1 MSRPL
6 LEVNHLNKSYGK
18 QVVVKDVSFVVGE
31 GQKIALIGRNGS
43 GKTTLMNMLT
53 GAEERDSGDF
63 KIFDRTRVGVIRQ
76 HEVLPGDV
84 SVAVFLEQRTGK
96 PVWTIAKLASEF
108 GLHTDHLEKTAAQL
122 SGGYQMRVKIVAML
136 LEEPN
141 LLLLDEPVNYLDLN
155 TLLLL
160 EHFLKSYKGSF
171 ILVAHDR
178 EFLENTCTTTFELE
192 RGELT
197 TYVGTVEN
205 YLVFKEEQREFALRT
220 NKKLAREI
228 EHHQEFVDRFGV
240 KATMASR
247 AQSKV
252 KHIAKLRKKIAG
264 VHADLATT
272 KIKIQCPMVPP
283 GTAVYAEEVSVG
295 YGDKVIVDKINFH
308 INRGD
313 KVVIAGENGQGK
325 TTLLKT
331 LAGILEPLSGKLK
344 WWHHADI
351 GYYDQKVDATLIANE
366 TVLNYL
372 MRMAPHVSSG
382 ERILMMAGN
391 FLFRDDDLE
400 KPTSVLSGGER
411 ARLCLAG
418 ILLHEHSVLLL
429 DEPTNHLDVETAEA
443 LAVALKQYDGTVILV
458 SHARTFVN
466 ALCDKVLEIRFGTL
480 RNYPGPYEEYVA
492 DLAEIMAMEADS
504 TRTPSF
510 IKEGA
515 GGGRTDVRAERA
527 EARSKLKELQRAVER
542 LEKLMKVLDRER
554 SEILQFYF
562 DNPTEYA
569 PEKAT
574 RLGELD
580 EEYKRKEDEWF
591 KLQEQIEELS

>member
-1 MSRPL
+1 
-6 LEVNHLNKSYGK
+6 
-18 QVVVKDVSFVVGE
+18 
-31 GQKIALIGRNGS
+31 
-43 GKTTLMNMLT
+43 
-53 GAEERDSGDF
+53 
-63 KIFDRTRVGVIRQ
+63 
-76 HEVLPGDV
+76 
-84 SVAVFLEQRTGK
+84 
-96 PVWTIAKLASEF
+96 
-108 GLHTDHLEKTAAQL
+108 
-122 SGGYQMRVKIVAML
+122 
-136 LEEPN
+136 
-141 LLLLDEPVNYLDLN
+141 
-155 TLLLL
+155 
-160 EHFLKSYKGSF
+160 
-171 ILVAHDR
+171 
-178 EFLENTCTTTFELE
+178 
-192 RGELT
+192 
-197 TYVGTVEN
+197 
-205 YLVFKEEQREFALRT
+205 VFKEEQKEYALRT

-228 EHHQEFVDRFGV
+228 EHHQEFVDRFGA

-247 AQSKV
+247 AQSKS

-272 KIKIQCPMVPP
+272 KIKIQCPLVPP

-351 GYYDQKVDATLIANE
+351 GYYDQKVDATLIPNE

-372 MRMAPHVSSG
+372 MRMAPHISSG

-443 LAVALKQYDGTVILV
+443 LAIALKQYEGTVIFV

-480 RNYPGPYEEYVA
+480 RNYPGPYEEYVS
-492 DLAEIMAMEADS
+492 DLAEIMEMEARDPKTS
-504 TRTPSF
+504 SITKNGS
-510 IKEGA
+510 GA
-515 GGGRTDVRAERA
+515 DHMQARVEKA
-527 EARSKLKELQRAVER
+527 EARAKLKELQRAVER

-562 DNPTEYA
+562 ENPTEYA

-580 EEYKRKEDEWF
+580 EEYKQKEDEWF
-591 KLQEQIEELS
+591 KWQEEIEML